1 MNQPHIKHR
10 LGTLVPSSNSTQEP
24 EFISMLPASV
34 SLHVARLPLSNVD
47 PDSTI
52 KIVAELEKEAK
63 KLADADVDLV
73 LLAATAPSTRM
84 GKGYDAQLVERIQ
97 QACGKPATTAA
108 TAMLCAMVA
117 YNIKKVV
124 IAAPWST
131 ATNVWVK
138 AFLEDHGVEVL
149 QHKALEVTRNNDI
162 GRMPAQ
168 TAYDLGVQTDLP
180 QADAVFLACGNWWTA
195 SIVADL
201 EAKLKKPVLTTN
213 NMALWASLQ
222 MMGVEEKVAGF
233 GRLLAEMPP
242 LTHHEKAT
250 V

>member
-1 MNQPHIKHR
+1 
-10 LGTLVPSSNSTQEP
+10 
-24 EFISMLPASV
+24 
-34 SLHVARLPLSNVD
+34 
-47 PDSTI
+47 
-52 KIVAELEKEAK
+52 
-63 KLADADVDLV
+63 
-73 LLAATAPSTRM
+73 
-84 GKGYDAQLVERIQ
+84 
-97 QACGKPATTAA
+97 
-108 TAMLCAMVA
+108 
-117 YNIKKVV
+117 
-124 IAAPWST
+124 
-131 ATNVWVK
+131 
-138 AFLEDHGVEVL
+138 
-149 QHKALEVTRNNDI
+149 
-162 GRMPAQ
+162 MPAQ

-233 GRLLAEMPP
+233 GRLLEEMPP